1 MIEGAL
7 TSLINSILSGSV
19 AATGAVKPKKEDKPK
34 AKVLESE
41 PETKEDKAESQ
52 SLSKEE
58 KDEIEYLLLAG
69 GLTTPQVKQALSGD
83 TIPRKWLKD
92 LDRGTLKQIA
102 EIAGI
107 NDYSNLIYDG
117 ENLGKGY
124 TSIPLTKR
132 NKPKTETVPLEE
144 GKNKDTSIKG
154 EKAKDKAYTT
164 KGEEAKNKSTVMEI
178 PEEDLSRLI
187 EMVANYDLEKKLKD
201 PDFMSLVDRL
211 AIKNKVHRRDVL
223 TQLKNAWNA
232 EHQKVLDK
240 DMEKHDAGRIDYEKK
255 LKDPKLKE
263 ATDKAAEKYKA
274 ETTDYKYD
282 DVKAK
287 REAEGEKYT
296 GERYSGKPSEEELR
310 KADDFVWKNAG
321 RDYAPRLD
329 RAQNKTSIYRP
340 GK

>member
-58 KDEIEYLLLAG
+58 KDEIEYLLLVG

-102 EIAGI
+102 EIAGV

-117 ENLGKGY
+117 EKLGKGY

-154 EKAKDKAYTT
+154 EKAKDKTYTT

-178 PEEDLSRLI
+178 PEEDLDRLI
-187 EMVANYDLEKKLKD
+187 AKAEYNLDAEEVKLTAIRLGVPLKVVQDALRARLNEK
-201 PDFMSLVDRL
+201 
-211 AIKNKVHRRDVL
+211 
-223 TQLKNAWNA
+223 
-232 EHQKVLDK
+232 HQKALEDDLRKQTAKEGKVSYDN
-240 DMEKHDAGRIDYEKK
+240 K
-255 LKDPKLKE
+255 LKDPKYKE
-263 ATDKAAEKYKA
+263 ATEKAAEKYKA
-274 ETTDYKYD
+274 ETPDYKYD
-282 DVKAK
+282 DVKRSKEAK
-287 REAEGEKYT
+287 GEKYT
-296 GERYSGKPSEEELR
+296 GERYSGKPSEEALR
-310 KADDFVWKNAG
+310 KADDFVTENAG
-321 RDYAPRLD
+321 RDYDARLD
-329 RAQNKTSIYRP
+329 RAKNKTSIYRS